1 MEIYNNFFVSSGP
14 KQNAASK
21 PATDFRTGPGESSTT
36 SKVPPVRSNSMR
48 SVRSDSTRSSK
59 DRSSA
64 AAPPKARPIK
74 VASESLAQ
82 RAKHSSEE
90 RIGKFRKIVARG
102 QSLDDPSK
110 RKSNSP
116 QNTDSD
122 KDSLR
127 SARNSRSSSL
137 SSEVSLKSASMVSR
151 SKTASIS
158 SSASKKSVK
167 AVPASKPEQ
176 LEQQPAMKKLFP
188 RNPIQN
194 LIKFYEAS
202 TERREEGVEEGGETD
217 RTPVVLEDKVIIIL
231 LVLQCT

>member
-1 MEIYNNFFVSSGP
+1 MFHLSQNSTAHGP
-14 KQNAASK
+14 
-21 PATDFRTGPGESSTT
+21 
-36 SKVPPVRSNSMR
+36 
-48 SVRSDSTRSSK
+48 DS
-59 DRSSA
+59 
-64 AAPPKARPIK
+64 
-74 VASESLAQ
+74 
-82 RAKHSSEE
+82 
-90 RIGKFRKIVARG
+90 
-102 QSLDDPSK
+102 
-110 RKSNSP
+110 
-116 QNTDSD
+116 
-122 KDSLR
+122 
-127 SARNSRSSSL
+127 

-176 LEQQPAMKKLFP
+176 LEQQPAVKKLFP

-202 TERREEGVEEGGETD
+202 TERREEGGETD